1 MKVSCVSLLTAGRLV
16 TNDRKKVRHGNG
28 ISSVASHHCIRSSH
42 SFVAYGTASLH
53 VSLITLCV
61 SSDRKYS
68 RQVEEVDHDG

>member
-16 TNDRKKVRHGNG
+16 TNG
-28 ISSVASHHCIRSSH
+28 IRLSH

-61 SSDRKYS
+61 SSDRKY
-68 RQVEEVDHDG
+68 

>member
-1 MKVSCVSLLTAGRLV
+1 M
-16 TNDRKKVRHGNG
+16 
-28 ISSVASHHCIRSSH
+28 ASHHCIRLSH

-61 SSDRKYS
+61 SSDRKYW